1 MNPVF
6 ASGLLKI
13 GSDLV
18 SRAIS
23 SSPQDKLSA
32 NRSFENEL
40 QDVQTTRT
48 ETVDLN
54 QLQKE
59 ILDIPEIQNF
69 ISQNQDSTVTIDQL
83 SDGSIRILASSGDFM
98 TLRPES
104 HSCQKAVEFLKGSI
118 AEGKNLS
125 TERDGSVTLIV

>member
-1 MNPVF
+1 MNPVL

-18 SRAIS
+18 SRAIP
-23 SSPQDKLSA
+23 SPRDNLTAS
-32 NRSFENEL
+32 RSFENEL
-40 QDVQTTRT
+40 KDVQVTRA
-48 ETVDLN
+48 EAVNLS

-69 ISQNQDSTVTIDQL
+69 ISQNPDSTVTIDQL
-83 SDGSIRILASSGDFM
+83 SDGSIRVLSSTGDFM

-104 HSCQKAVEFLKGSI
+104 ASCQKAVEFLKGSI

-125 TERDGSVTLIV
+125 TERDGSVTLIG

>member
-18 SRAIS
+18 SRAIP
-23 SSPQDKLSA
+23 SPRDNFTAS
-32 NRSFENEL
+32 RSFENEL
-40 QDVQTTRT
+40 KDIEVTRA
-48 ETVDLN
+48 EAVNLD

-59 ILDIPEIQNF
+59 ILDIPEFQNF
-69 ISQNQDSTVTIDQL
+69 ISQNPGSTVTIEQL
-83 SDGSIRILASSGDFM
+83 SDGSIRVLASTGDFM

-104 HSCQKAVEFLKGSI
+104 ASCQKAVEFLNGSI

-125 TERDGSVTLIV
+125 TERDGSVTLIG